1 MNRPQISQGRAS
13 VEPGYLIDSL
23 ARAWEIHVKALDP
36 KPTFHVYVDEF
47 QITTQKTE
55 FGPDWLLV
63 SVHEFTDHRTR
74 LGLSLATMPRQVGAT
89 LDAFLE
95 GVRDGDLIDDRTL
108 QYS

>member
-1 MNRPQISQGRAS
+1 MNRPQISRGRAS
-13 VEPGYLIDSL
+13 VGPAHLIDSL
-23 ARAWEIHVKALDP
+23 ALAWEIHAKTLAP
-36 KPTFHVYVDEF
+36 RPTFHVYVDEL
-47 QITTQKTE
+47 QITAQKTE

-74 LGLSLATMPRQVGAT
+74 LGLSLATMPRQVGAA

-95 GVRDGDLIDDRTL
+95 GVRDGELIDDRTL